1 VIRKRTVARLSS
13 VVHQI
18 DDELRFLNEMRNI
31 LRKLPHVDEEFTVVV
46 AGYPN
51 VGKSSFIRMVSS
63 ATPEIASYPFTTKGI
78 IVGHRYAGSERMQFI
93 DTPGLLDRP
102 APERNPIER
111 QALTAIINLADI
123 VLCLLDA
130 SEHCGYPLEEQVRLV
145 HEIEQMVSVPVIVV
159 VNKSDLFYF
168 DGYLNMSTENGEG
181 IDEVLDTLISYR
193 ERSKEQGEAIPG

>member
-1 VIRKRTVARLSS
+1 
-13 VVHQI
+13 
-18 DDELRFLNEMRNI
+18 
-31 LRKLPHVDEEFTVVV
+31 
-46 AGYPN
+46 
-51 VGKSSFIRMVSS
+51 
-63 ATPEIASYPFTTKGI
+63 EIASYPFTTKGI

-102 APERNPIER
+102 APERNAIER

-145 HEIEQMVSVPVIVV
+145 HEIEQMVSVPVVV
-159 VNKSDLFYF
+159 VINKSDLFYF
-168 DGYLNMSTENGEG
+168 DGYLNMSTETGEG